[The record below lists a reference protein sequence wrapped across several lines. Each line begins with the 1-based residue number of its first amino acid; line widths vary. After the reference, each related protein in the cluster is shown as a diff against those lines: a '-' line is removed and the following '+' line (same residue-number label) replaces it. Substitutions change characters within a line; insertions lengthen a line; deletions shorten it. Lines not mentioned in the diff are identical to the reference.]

1 MVVYQ
6 YYTLKMRK
14 RKGENLQIS
23 STMVFFPLYFIMD
36 SGYTNEVSVYKLYL
50 LGVNLSVIG
59 RVLGQAFLRTTSP
72 SRLRRAT
79 SPGRGGFGSLR
90 KVNGFARGSP
100 TRGNGDD
107 RRQRRKQGGAVG
119 AAASR
124 MQAAAKQTLGAATR
138 APSCHIRIASAF
150 IQKHKV
156 TCLESRYKAVPV
168 FSLLRHIGDAPVHW
182 HEETFSSGGILLS
195 EENARQYQ
203 Y

>member
-1 MVVYQ
+1 MNRVVYQ

-14 RKGENLQIS
+14 RKGGNLQIS

-79 SPGRGGFGSLR
+79 SPGRGGFGSPR

-100 TRGNGDD
+100 TRGAVERSETERLYEGKPFLCRKVRLLASPVSFWQIICYNGFAALPAHLFG
-107 RRQRRKQGGAVG
+107 RGGEKNGKYSFFYTVCR
-119 AAASR
+119 S
-124 MQAAAKQTLGAATR
+124 KC
-138 APSCHIRIASAF
+138 S
-150 IQKHKV
+150 
-156 TCLESRYKAVPV
+156 
-168 FSLLRHIGDAPVHW
+168 SLLYLQVA
-182 HEETFSSGGILLS
+182 
-195 EENARQYQ
+195 
-203 Y
+203 

>member
-1 MVVYQ
+1 MNSVVYQ

-14 RKGENLQIS
+14 RKGGNLQIS

-79 SPGRGGFGSLR
+79 SPGRGGFGSPR

-100 TRGNGDD
+100 TRG
-107 RRQRRKQGGAVG
+107 AVERSETERLYEG
-119 AAASR
+119 EPDLFHAKRPLHFCSGLFSEN
-124 MQAAAKQTLGAATR
+124 QAG
-138 APSCHIRIASAF
+138 
-150 IQKHKV
+150 
-156 TCLESRYKAVPV
+156 
-168 FSLLRHIGDAPVHW
+168 
-182 HEETFSSGGILLS
+182 
-195 EENARQYQ
+195 
-203 Y
+203 

>member
-1 MVVYQ
+1 MNRVVYQ

-14 RKGENLQIS
+14 RKGGNLQIS

-79 SPGRGGFGSLR
+79 SPGRGGFGSPR

-100 TRGNGDD
+100 TRGAVERSETERLYRAAPFLYVSPGCGS
-107 RRQRRKQGGAVG
+107 QRLLRPLVRASHPAGRGPSFASLFPPLAAVG
-119 AAASR
+119 S
-124 MQAAAKQTLGAATR
+124 
-138 APSCHIRIASAF
+138 APA
-150 IQKHKV
+150 
-156 TCLESRYKAVPV
+156 
-168 FSLLRHIGDAPVHW
+168 
-182 HEETFSSGGILLS
+182 
-195 EENARQYQ
+195 
-203 Y
+203 

>member
-79 SPGRGGFGSLR
+79 SPGRGGFGSPR

-100 TRGNGDD
+100 TRG
-107 RRQRRKQGGAVG
+107 AVER
-119 AAASR
+119 SE
-124 MQAAAKQTLGAATR
+124 T
-138 APSCHIRIASAF
+138 
-150 IQKHKV
+150 
-156 TCLESRYKAVPV
+156 ES
-168 FSLLRHIGDAPVHW
+168 LI
-182 HEETFSSGGILLS
+182 
-195 EENARQYQ
+195 
-203 Y
+203 

>member
-14 RKGENLQIS
+14 RKGGNLQIS

-79 SPGRGGFGSLR
+79 SPGRGGFGSPR

-100 TRGNGDD
+100 TRGAVERSETERLYEDGPVPVSKA
-107 RRQRRKQGGAVG
+107 RPFASCRASGVQWKVTRPAKGSPSGGAG
-119 AAASR
+119 AKRLRGRTRELSR
-124 MQAAAKQTLGAATR
+124 
-138 APSCHIRIASAF
+138 
-150 IQKHKV
+150 
-156 TCLESRYKAVPV
+156 
-168 FSLLRHIGDAPVHW
+168 LRPA
-182 HEETFSSGGILLS
+182 
-195 EENARQYQ
+195 
-203 Y
+203 